1 MAKHRIKNVVCTV
14 TKSSGGSPVTFT
26 DRLDYAAFVR
36 MADELE
42 ATTMGS
48 DGHEEWLGGFE
59 GGFVE
64 LVFQQDFDAGQVND
78 TLKDELGKIITVE
91 LQPNPNGQTTVSPT
105 NPKWDLQVPGVN
117 AARVR
122 RQRQAALAHLAE
134 DAPVRQAGEVH
145 HAVSDEDDFSQY
157 DEFEDDDYTR
167 SASRP
172 SSSTTR
178 TTRLSRSPRSPGTWW
193 SWS

>member
-14 TKSSGGSPVTFT
+14 TKSSGGSPVTLT
-26 DRLDYAAFVR
+26 DRLDYAAFER

-42 ATTMGS
+42 ATTMAS

-105 NPKWDLQVPGVN
+105 NPKWTCKCLVSRLPEFGG
-117 AARVR
+117 RVKQLSR
-122 RQRQAALAHLAE
+122 ISLRMRLAGR
-134 DAPVRQAGEVH
+134 PVR
-145 HAVSDEDDFSQY
+145 
-157 DEFEDDDYTR
+157 
-167 SASRP
+167 
-172 SSSTTR
+172 STT
-178 TTRLSRSPRSPGTWW
+178 P
-193 SWS
+193 